1 MVAVGIIGGAATW
14 LLGSVALDQAT
25 ISSDIRERGDIVAV
39 LLLVLP
45 QILVLTAVTTV
56 VAILAS
62 WVYVAIAIAGL
73 RGRALTAGWIVG
85 AGLRTLVAGI
95 IQTAA
100 VLVAF
105 GLAILLGGP
114 LALILFL
121 VLIVP
126 AIYLSLRLTFWQYA
140 IFDGDGIIPG
150 LRTTWA
156 ISRGGVLRI
165 AGWGLAIA
173 GISLLVR
180 IGIGARDGPAQERPR
195 ARRRWDLGAGRRG
208 VRRVPGDRRRDPV
221 REPASA
227 PPATA
232 AAGTRGVP
240 NALAAEETPETLDEG
255 PAIAVEAGRVAAFGR
270 RFVEMPPAAGVVEV
284 VEQAA
289 QRAEVAIAGR
299 RIALAGGS

>member
-1 MVAVGIIGGAATW
+1 MWSIRFESPPAAVTVGEGVSAAARYWRETLELWILPVVAVGIIGGAATW

-100 VLVAF
+100 VLALF

-140 IFDGDGIIPG
+140 IFDGDEIIPG

-180 IGIGARDGPAQERPR
+180 IGIGLATALLRNDVAPVA
-195 ARRRWDLGAGRRG
+195 AGI
-208 VRRVPGDRRRDPV
+208 
-221 REPASA
+221 SA
-227 PPATA
+227 LADAAFAAFQVIVVAILYESQRLRHLPQPPPAPGA
-232 AAGTRGVP
+232 FR
-240 NALAAEETPETLDEG
+240 TP
-255 PAIAVEAGRVAAFGR
+255 
-270 RFVEMPPAAGVVEV
+270 
-284 VEQAA
+284 
-289 QRAEVAIAGR
+289 
-299 RIALAGGS
+299 

>member
-1 MVAVGIIGGAATW
+1 MWSIRFESPPATVTVGEGVSAAARYWRETLELWILPVVAVGIIGGAATW

-100 VLVAF
+100 VLAAF

-156 ISRGGVLRI
+156 ITRGGVLRI

-173 GISLLVR
+173 GLSLLVR
-180 IGIGARDGPAQERPR
+180 IGIGVATALLRD
-195 ARRRWDLGAGRRG
+195 DLAPVAAGI
-208 VRRVPGDRRRDPV
+208 
-221 REPASA
+221 SA
-227 PPATA
+227 LSDAAFAAFQVIVIAILYESQRLRHLPQPPPAP
-232 AAGTRGVP
+232 GTFR
-240 NALAAEETPETLDEG
+240 TP
-255 PAIAVEAGRVAAFGR
+255 
-270 RFVEMPPAAGVVEV
+270 
-284 VEQAA
+284 
-289 QRAEVAIAGR
+289 
-299 RIALAGGS
+299 

>member
-1 MVAVGIIGGAATW
+1 M
-14 LLGSVALDQAT
+14 
-25 ISSDIRERGDIVAV
+25 
-39 LLLVLP
+39 LVLP

-73 RGRALTAGWIVG
+73 RGRALTARWIVG

-100 VLVAF
+100 VLAAF

-114 LALILFL
+114 LALIVFL

-156 ISRGGVLRI
+156 ITRGGVLRI

-180 IGIGARDGPAQERPR
+180 IGIGVATALLRDDLAPD
-195 ARRRWDLGAGRRG
+195 RRWDLGAVGRG
-208 VRRVPGDRRRDPV
+208 VRRVPGDRHRDPV

-227 PPATA
+227 PSATA
-232 AAGTRGVP
+232 AAGTRDVP
-240 NALAAEETPETLDEG
+240 NALAAESLRRRSTRVRRSASTPFL
-255 PAIAVEAGRVAAFGR
+255 R
-270 RFVEMPPAAGVVEV
+270 RRSATASIEVPPTAGVVQV
-284 VEQAA
+284 VEPAA
-289 QRAEVAIAGR
+289 QRAEVPIAGR
-299 RIALAGGS
+299 RIAGLAGHDAVAARRRATRLRAPRRRGHRGPGRRRGPRRR

>member
-1 MVAVGIIGGAATW
+1 MWSIRFESPPAAVTVGEGVSAAARYWRETLELWILPVVAVGIIGGAATW

-39 LLLVLP
+39 LQLVLP

-100 VLVAF
+100 VLAAF

-156 ISRGGVLRI
+156 ITRGGVLRI

-180 IGIGARDGPAQERPR
+180 IGIGVVTALLRD
-195 ARRRWDLGAGRRG
+195 DLAPVAAGI
-208 VRRVPGDRRRDPV
+208 
-221 REPASA
+221 SA
-227 PPATA
+227 LSDAAFAAFQVIVIAILYESQRLRHLPQPPPAP
-232 AAGTRGVP
+232 GTFR
-240 NALAAEETPETLDEG
+240 TP
-255 PAIAVEAGRVAAFGR
+255 
-270 RFVEMPPAAGVVEV
+270 
-284 VEQAA
+284 
-289 QRAEVAIAGR
+289 
-299 RIALAGGS
+299 

>member
-1 MVAVGIIGGAATW
+1 MWSIRFESPPATVTVGEGVSAAARYWRETLELWILPVVAVGIIGGAATW

-100 VLVAF
+100 VLAAF

-156 ISRGGVLRI
+156 ITRGGVLRI

-180 IGIGARDGPAQERPR
+180 IGIGVATALLRD
-195 ARRRWDLGAGRRG
+195 DLAPVAAGI
-208 VRRVPGDRRRDPV
+208 
-221 REPASA
+221 SA
-227 PPATA
+227 LADAAFAAFQVIVIAILYESQRLRHLPQPPPAP
-232 AAGTRGVP
+232 GTFR
-240 NALAAEETPETLDEG
+240 TP
-255 PAIAVEAGRVAAFGR
+255 
-270 RFVEMPPAAGVVEV
+270 
-284 VEQAA
+284 
-289 QRAEVAIAGR
+289 
-299 RIALAGGS
+299 

>member
-1 MVAVGIIGGAATW
+1 MWSIRFESPPAAVTVGEGVSAAARYWRETLELWILPVVAVGIIGGAATW

-39 LLLVLP
+39 LHLVLP

-100 VLVAF
+100 VLAAF

-140 IFDGDGIIPG
+140 IFDGEGIIPG

-156 ISRGGVLRI
+156 ITRGGVLRI

-173 GISLLVR
+173 GLSLLVR
-180 IGIGARDGPAQERPR
+180 IGIGVATALLRD
-195 ARRRWDLGAGRRG
+195 DLAPVAAGI
-208 VRRVPGDRRRDPV
+208 
-221 REPASA
+221 SA
-227 PPATA
+227 LSDAAFAAFQVIVIAILYESQRLRHLPQPPPAP
-232 AAGTRGVP
+232 GTFR
-240 NALAAEETPETLDEG
+240 TP
-255 PAIAVEAGRVAAFGR
+255 
-270 RFVEMPPAAGVVEV
+270 
-284 VEQAA
+284 
-289 QRAEVAIAGR
+289 
-299 RIALAGGS
+299 

>member
-1 MVAVGIIGGAATW
+1 MWSIRFESPPAAVTVGEGVSAAARYWRETLELWILPVIAVGIITGAATW

-73 RGRALTAGWIVG
+73 RGRSLTARWILG

-100 VLVAF
+100 VLAAF

-114 LALILFL
+114 LALIVFL

-156 ISRGGVLRI
+156 ITRGGVLRI

-173 GISLLVR
+173 GLSLLVR
-180 IGIGARDGPAQERPR
+180 IGIGVATALLRN
-195 ARRRWDLGAGRRG
+195 DLAPIAAGI
-208 VRRVPGDRRRDPV
+208 
-221 REPASA
+221 SA
-227 PPATA
+227 LSDAAFAAFQVIVIAILYESQRLRHLPQPPPAP
-232 AAGTRGVP
+232 GT
-240 NALAAEETPETLDEG
+240 
-255 PAIAVEAGRVAAFGR
+255 F
-270 RFVEMPPAAGVVEV
+270 
-284 VEQAA
+284 
-289 QRAEVAIAGR
+289 RAP
-299 RIALAGGS
+299 